1 LEIYAP
7 KHISSY
13 DVYFIEGL
21 NSSNYSTKK
30 EKEMTSINA
39 GGAFYRVQ
47 NELNNNSDRVA
58 VSMQRLASGLQNV
71 APGQRTAS
79 TAVAFSMEAEASSL
93 KIGMMNGT
101 EALQALEMVTSDLS
115 QLNDIVVR
123 LEELHALGTN
133 GFNTTEDIAA
143 ITAEADKLLTEM
155 TAVTTGT
162 TWKGNS
168 IIGATAGANNV
179 SFGRNTSAIDIRLG
193 SFAIPEVALG
203 FNTLGDDIYASID
216 HDGTDTA
223 YGLTEAAGDIAVKAA
238 NGTTDAGSAA
248 VAIDGEIF
256 FENLIS
262 SAQTDPND
270 VPVALAGSDISAGSA
285 EAALSLLDL
294 KTLVDNMRI
303 DAGALYN
310 QVSNVMSHMTALDA
324 GYQMD
329 VSSKMD
335 VDFAGETT
343 ELAKGQILAQAGTA
357 MLAQANAQG
366 QGMLALLQS

>member
-1 LEIYAP
+1 
-7 KHISSY
+7 
-13 DVYFIEGL
+13 
-21 NSSNYSTKK
+21 
-30 EKEMTSINA
+30 MTSINA

-47 NELNNNSDRVA
+47 NELNSNSDRVA
-58 VSMQRLASGLQNV
+58 VSMQRLASGMQNV

-143 ITAEADKLLTEM
+143 ITAEADKLLAEM

-168 IIGATAGANNV
+168 IIGATAGDNNV
-179 SFGRNTSAIDIRLG
+179 SFGRNTSAIDIKLDA
-193 SFAIPEVALG
+193 FAIPEVALG
-203 FNTLGDDIYASID
+203 FNTQGDDIYTSID
-216 HDGTDTA
+216 KSATVGTSTAVTSGDTA
-223 YGLTEAAGDIAVKAA
+223 TAIGAVAAS
-238 NGTTDAGSAA
+238 TTTTADAGSAA
-248 VAIDGEIF
+248 VEVDGEIF
-256 FENLIS
+256 FENLTTAGK
-262 SAQTDPND
+262 SANGGAA
-270 VPVALAGSDISAGSA
+270 VALAGSDISVGSA